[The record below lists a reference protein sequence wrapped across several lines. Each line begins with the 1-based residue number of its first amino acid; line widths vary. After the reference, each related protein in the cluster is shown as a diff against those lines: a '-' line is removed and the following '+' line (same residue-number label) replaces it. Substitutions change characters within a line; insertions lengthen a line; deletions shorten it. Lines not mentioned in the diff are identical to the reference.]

1 MAEEQPDPQLSA
13 AQQRAARQWRRL
25 EDRIKLV
32 TPRGLLRGGL
42 VAAALAA
49 LTWLIYATWPAVLV
63 FVVGAAIAY
72 TVLPVVN
79 GLNRVMPRALAAI
92 IATVG
97 VLFII
102 VAIPVLMGRVLVLEL
117 NEAYQEFPSTET
129 INEFIDDTNARL
141 EGWPAPVRNFVRGE
155 LQESLVNARQRLDDR
170 IDGSGRLVLRVA
182 RLAVN
187 TISVV
192 IGLLVLPVWMLLVL
206 RDQRVAVD
214 SINRRLPDWMEGDFW
229 AVVRIL
235 ERTFGAYLRGLGLLS
250 LAIGFSTW
258 LGLVLLGRAG
268 FDSIEYPVALAL
280 LAAILELI
288 PAFGPAASLIIAV
301 GITYR
306 ESPQSALAVLLLY
319 IAIRLFVRRT
329 IAQRVERRVID
340 VHPAVLVIVLVT
352 LSSFGL
358 IWAVL
363 AAPLAALARDLFRYT
378 YGRLSDPAQPAG
390 LLPGEPL
397 PEPAVDPQLVRTRPA
412 QSVPLVYQRA
422 AALREPAPT
431 TTAEPS

>member
-13 AQQRAARQWRRL
+13 AQQRAARQWQRL
-25 EDRIKLV
+25 GDRIKAI

-42 VAAALAA
+42 VAMALAA

-63 FVVGAAIAY
+63 FIVGAAIAY
-72 TVLPVVN
+72 TILPVVN

-117 NEAYQEFPSTET
+117 NEAYQDFPSTET

-141 EGWPAPVRNFVRGE
+141 DGWPAPVRNFVRGE

-170 IDGSGRLVLRVA
+170 VDGSGRLVLRVG
-182 RLAVN
+182 RLAIN

-192 IGLLVLPVWMLLVL
+192 LGLLVLPVWMLLVL

-214 SINRRLPDWMEGDFW
+214 SINRHLPDWMESDFW

-250 LAIGFSTW
+250 LAIGLSTG
-258 LGLVLLGRAG
+258 LGLAILDRAG
-268 FDSIEYPVALAL
+268 FEGIDYPVALAL
-280 LAAILELI
+280 VAAVLELV
-288 PAFGPAASLIIAV
+288 PAFGPAASMIIAV

-306 ESPQSALAVLLLY
+306 ESPESALAVLLLY
-319 IAIRLFVRRT
+319 IAIRLLVRRT

-340 VHPAVLVIVLVT
+340 VHPAVLVIVLVA

-358 IWAVL
+358 IWAIL
-363 AAPLAALARDLFRYT
+363 AAPLAALGRDLFRYT
-378 YGRLSDPAQPAG
+378 NGRLSDPPLPAG
-390 LLPGEPL
+390 LLPGEPRPPPL
-397 PEPAVDPQLVRTRPA
+397 VQPAPGRVRPA
-412 QSVPLVYQRA
+412 QTVPLVYQRSA
-422 AALREPAPT
+422 ARRQPAPT
-431 TTAEPS
+431 TPVEPS